1 MNLTHLKFNIIS
13 DFEFMSIENL
23 TLSAAADLAHFRHFI
38 RRGGFSS
45 LFTYLLWSLPSM
57 LAHLLFC
64 RGNYNIF
71 PDTLYFNKQSQ
82 SQVRENQRKLLSDK
96 QIRAIGHL
104 VIGKNKANSNPIKAK
119 TNPIQT
125 QFAERAKMMQSEYLQ
140 RIMKNNA
147 AKGYEKQS
155 QNKPNFKRDLTKMGH
170 RESAQLKL

>member
-1 MNLTHLKFNIIS
+1 
-13 DFEFMSIENL
+13 
-23 TLSAAADLAHFRHFI
+23 
-38 RRGGFSS
+38 
-45 LFTYLLWSLPSM
+45 M

-119 TNPIQT
+119 TNPIQ
-125 QFAERAKMMQSEYLQ
+125 
-140 RIMKNNA
+140 
-147 AKGYEKQS
+147 S
-155 QNKPNFKRDLTKMGH
+155 QTKPISNGASTHVHQEIQIIFDLVGSV
-170 RESAQLKL
+170 R